1 MTAAITLKAV
11 EDRTD
16 DESQALLE
24 LSRSVYPPE
33 SNKDWPGRH
42 LEWAG
47 PQWDIPVTD
56 ENGIL
61 VSYTGVTL
69 RDAIHNDRS
78 VQIGGIGGVK
88 THPAERGHGY
98 AAMGL
103 QHAVEFFGAQPDLAF
118 ALLVCE
124 QSLIEYYSRFG
135 WNEFEGR
142 LMTFQHGETLE
153 FAFNNVMVL
162 DVHSPAP
169 TSGTIDL
176 LGLPW

>member
-1 MTAAITLKAV
+1 MTAAITLKAA
-11 EDRTD
+11 EDRTE

-24 LSRSVYPPE
+24 LSQSVYPPE
-33 SNKDWPGRH
+33 TKEDWPGRH

-47 PQWDIPVTD
+47 SQWDIRITD
-56 ENGIL
+56 ERDRL

-69 RDAIHNDRS
+69 RDASYDGQA

-88 THPAERGHGY
+88 THPAERDNGY

-103 QHAVEFFGAQPDLAF
+103 ERAVEFFEAQPDLAF

-135 WNEFEGR
+135 WKGFEGR
-142 LMTFQHGETLE
+142 LMTAQHGETVE
-153 FAFNNVMVL
+153 FMFKVMVL
-162 DVHSPAP
+162 DIHSPAP
-169 TSGTIDL
+169 TNGMIDL
-176 LGLPW
+176 LGPPW